1 VKPHFVALAISGIL
15 LSVSLCFAQNKTRT
29 EKSPQTIPHDY
40 SELAKAPE
48 KARLRPNPFEKDPD
62 AVIAGQFLF
71 ENHCAECHGEAGV
84 GGKKAPSLRA
94 PEVQN
99 ASPGTLFWLLT
110 SGVTRKGMPVWSK
123 LPEAQRWQIVRYLKS
138 LGPKSD
144 SATETSNS
152 SRFPS
157 SPPYLRP
164 TINTHLR
171 FGPSS
176 L

>member
-1 VKPHFVALAISGIL
+1 MKPHFIALAVSGTL
-15 LSVSLCFAQNKTRT
+15 LVSSLCLAQKDPHPEKPAKNNSFDYT
-29 EKSPQTIPHDY
+29 ELT
-40 SELAKAPE
+40 KAPE
-48 KARLRPNPFEKDPD
+48 KARLKPNPFERDPE

-71 ENHCAECHGEAGV
+71 ENHCAECHGEAGI

-144 SATETSNS
+144 ANPDKPTS
-152 SRFPS
+152 
-157 SPPYLRP
+157 P
-164 TINTHLR
+164 TAR
-171 FGPSS
+171 
-176 L
+176 